1 MASITFVDYETII
14 PAAWLN
20 EVNLA
25 VFGLMGDG
33 TNAPTTIAD
42 AATNLGVLQ
51 VINDLSD
58 LNDPA
63 AARTNLGVD
72 AAGADTAYNFRANNL
87 SDVAD
92 AALARGNIGAGTPG
106 FGDATSLA
114 AIVPVNGADNEN
126 THSTPLFVS
135 VVITLTVGDS
145 PAFLDV
151 GPDAINYVSVVVEAN
166 NAATTVTRTLQAIVP
181 PGYFWRLRYGGII
194 QGGAELY

>member
-63 AARTNLGVD
+63 AARINLGVD

-114 AIVPVNGADNEN
+114 PIVPVNGADNEN

-145 PAFLDV
+145 PAF
-151 GPDAINYVSVVVEAN
+151 PRRW
-166 NAATTVTRTLQAIVP
+166 TRRNKLCCGSSRGQQCCHYCNPYPSGDST
-181 PGYFWRLRYGGII
+181 PGIFL
-194 QGGAELY
+194 AP